1 MLNRFS
7 HLLLVLTSLSPILGA
22 VAVNQ
27 YSLGRPL
34 RDWLPWLATAFLLVI
49 ICWGLLQYAA
59 RAAQKYTI
67 QIGEFEDK
75 DKEVLAYLLAYLL
88 PLAAVK
94 DSLADVHWLTDIYV
108 FLVILLVFA
117 HARAFHFNP
126 VMGLLKYH
134 FYSVKESHGA
144 TVLLISRAP
153 LRRLGTEIR
162 AVQLAYDIYLHIGES
177 DVPRLPIGSTD

>member
-7 HLLLVLTSLSPILGA
+7 HLLLVATSLSPILGA

-27 YSLGRPL
+27 YSLGRPSSE
-34 RDWLPWLATAFLLVI
+34 WLPWIATSVLLIV
-49 ICWGLLQYAA
+49 ICWGLLAYAA
-59 RAAQKYTI
+59 RAAQKHEMKVL
-67 QIGEFEDK
+67 EFEDK

-94 DSLADVHWLTDIYV
+94 DSLADMHWLTDIYV
-108 FLVILLVFA
+108 FVVILVVFT

-134 FYSVKESHGA
+134 FYSVKNSNGA
-144 TVLLISRAP
+144 SVLLISRAP
-153 LRRLGTEIR
+153 LRRAGVEIE
-162 AVQLAYDIYLHIGES
+162 AVQLAWDIYLQVGES
-177 DVPRLPIGSTD
+177 GVS